1 MFKKSLFLLIG
12 LASASSPSFGG
23 QCDVPWLNNNCQ
35 LKCEWNPESACR
47 YAEEIKAAKKDPYD
61 PLFIPSFLG
70 IMYVESFERMATEL
84 CTSFKKM
91 KCASIVNELYT
102 GYTQVLNTYLEQ
114 TDVQK
119 SNFVDGTSADQFDL
133 TLERN
138 FESLVEQNAE
148 IIKQIDSEL
157 SGGLAASKTIKT
169 LAEYEQFESN
179 IKTKFQ
185 ELRDRSIKVSE
196 KERRFDYL
204 TEQMVTKIQSNG
216 VSLLKESVGY
226 ECDFK
231 GEFSTEKYNV
241 SLALLLEVSN
251 KVRSEV
257 QAASFERGRLMR
269 LAYYKLRYFAFKKYA
284 EGTKEKVEEILKKLN
299 HDIWLSRLLLDFGE
313 WWVNISVN
321 GMANRLHTKYYN
333 YSEPL
338 RLLRSQHE
346 VAKSYIARVVG
357 NPQYDPETESL
368 AVDDMKLKASIID
381 DTIKE
386 IEGKGWKYYS
396 DAQVK
401 IAKSRAT
408 SLPNVK
414 VCQDAV
420 KVYLDASIGVK
431 DLSDVDRNNPLFK
444 NVIDFCVRQG
454 I

>member
-1 MFKKSLFLLIG
+1 
-12 LASASSPSFGG
+12 
-23 QCDVPWLNNNCQ
+23 
-35 LKCEWNPESACR
+35 
-47 YAEEIKAAKKDPYD
+47 
-61 PLFIPSFLG
+61 
-70 IMYVESFERMATEL
+70 
-84 CTSFKKM
+84 
-91 KCASIVNELYT
+91 
-102 GYTQVLNTYLEQ
+102 
-114 TDVQK
+114 
-119 SNFVDGTSADQFDL
+119 
-133 TLERN
+133 
-138 FESLVEQNAE
+138 
-148 IIKQIDSEL
+148 
-157 SGGLAASKTIKT
+157 
-169 LAEYEQFESN
+169 
-179 IKTKFQ
+179 
-185 ELRDRSIKVSE
+185 
-196 KERRFDYL
+196 
-204 TEQMVTKIQSNG
+204 
-216 VSLLKESVGY
+216 
-226 ECDFK
+226 
-231 GEFSTEKYNV
+231 
-241 SLALLLEVSN
+241 ALLLEVSN